1 MNTPKLRT
9 PLYFP
14 RLPSRSLAA
23 FNLSPRELQVA
34 KAILHGLSLNEISS
48 RMGVS
53 KSSVATYCKRIYAK
67 LGVANMQEAAS
78 QLRDVLPDKDALEN
92 EEEYAPVRIRLS
104 TGVQRFVFGLAISLI
119 AALCLNNIGALVDDW
134 KIGDV
139 LPSLIWMLPLLMS
152 ILTMI
157 IKVVSIGRKTS
168 WRQEAVFVVSAL
180 VTYVA
185 SDVFLRSKYGALA
198 PLLVGNATLKC
209 SISLSLMFTLLTMLG
224 ALISTMEHCGKGDI
238 RGLVESSVVA
248 ICFCVIAK
256 HFSLAVHLIPG
267 LYLAAALS
275 GLIYLR
281 SCPIVLSRTEYRRAS
296 SISSSLC
303 FATVVLGA
311 CLTSIII
318 RGWWFAQ
325 TLLVVYVGLLYLFAT
340 RVSLVCHKPAF
351 ILLCEI
357 AIPATA
363 GCAAWIAVGDILV
376 GSSVIWFWISIS
388 GTLAASLYGI
398 TRYLKLKQFS
408 GLAIDEKAIIVLE
421 DRGIV
426 FSGAEE
432 RVFRLLSRG
441 CSAQEICEQLYISK
455 CTFNTHVGSLYKKVG
470 VHNMTDFNEKIKEEL
485 RETSRLLL

>member
-157 IKVVSIGRKTS
+157 IKVVSIGRKNILETGS
-168 WRQEAVFVVSAL
+168 GVCG
-180 VTYVA
+180 
-185 SDVFLRSKYGALA
+185 LR
-198 PLLVGNATLKC
+198 VG
-209 SISLSLMFTLLTMLG
+209 
-224 ALISTMEHCGKGDI
+224 H
-238 RGLVESSVVA
+238 V
-248 ICFCVIAK
+248 
-256 HFSLAVHLIPG
+256 
-267 LYLAAALS
+267 
-275 GLIYLR
+275 
-281 SCPIVLSRTEYRRAS
+281 RR
-296 SISSSLC
+296 L
-303 FATVVLGA
+303 
-311 CLTSIII
+311 
-318 RGWWFAQ
+318 
-325 TLLVVYVGLLYLFAT
+325 
-340 RVSLVCHKPAF
+340 
-351 ILLCEI
+351 
-357 AIPATA
+357 
-363 GCAAWIAVGDILV
+363 
-376 GSSVIWFWISIS
+376 
-388 GTLAASLYGI
+388 
-398 TRYLKLKQFS
+398 
-408 GLAIDEKAIIVLE
+408 
-421 DRGIV
+421 
-426 FSGAEE
+426 
-432 RVFRLLSRG
+432 
-441 CSAQEICEQLYISK
+441 
-455 CTFNTHVGSLYKKVG
+455 
-470 VHNMTDFNEKIKEEL
+470 
-485 RETSRLLL
+485 